1 MERQDQEV
9 YFDQY
14 CESCLY
20 KDRPEKCDPCNE
32 CLDYGFNDQSHKPMN
47 WEEKKRAIST
57 TII

>member
-47 WEEKKRAIST
+47 WEEKKK
-57 TII
+57 